1 MKKYGIMGH
10 TRLLLHTQREPI
22 KRDQPDETNVVVVI
36 DGENTSSKS
45 IGFIQSHAER
55 MGALLVQIVLG
66 NWSSGCLHGW
76 ESLLTSHRL
85 EPRHHGQVAAGKN
98 ATDIDL
104 TVTVMH
110 LYSCGIRK
118 FCIVASDSDYTP
130 LVEFLCAQGCL
141 IMGIG
146 NATTP
151 SALQDA
157 CSVFIPL
164 VTSHGSSCSQEGST
178 SKMMPIPLASE
189 IILARMSQGE
199 LKVWLLEELS
209 SYEPAPFTWV
219 QVSQFWNHL
228 VRSKS
233 SFKPKAYG
241 YKNIRGVLQAS
252 PEVFQLRPYK
262 GRENVYEVR
271 RVPL

>member
-1 MKKYGIMGH
+1 MRQMW
-10 TRLLLHTQREPI
+10 
-22 KRDQPDETNVVVVI
+22 
-36 DGENTSSKS
+36 
-45 IGFIQSHAER
+45 
-55 MGALLVQIVLG
+55 
-66 NWSSGCLHGW
+66 WSSSMERTPHPNLLGSSSHTPNGW
-76 ESLLTSHRL
+76 EHYSYKSSLETGLPAACLGVSSHIASARTMSSW
-85 EPRHHGQVAAGKN
+85 QVAAGKN